1 MGQAIGGVSGAAA
14 LTGPASRAD
23 DIGAY
28 LARQRK
34 LRGISLDELESLTHI
49 PRRSL
54 ERLEAGVYDGDPDGF
69 VRGFVR
75 TVSLAIG
82 LDPQESVARML
93 EEPSWEG
100 PRQRVSLPR
109 VLLALVLVLGG
120 GLALALAP
128 GVLETQPAA
137 PRPRAVSE
145 APAVRWDAVRELADS
160 VAAASLARPPAAA
173 EIEPEPG
180 APAREPGLRPEVQ
193 PKVQPAVQPAGGPVR
208 RSEAAAGPLPWT
220 DGRDPHGGPGPSGG

>member
-1 MGQAIGGVSGAAA
+1 MGQAIGGISGAAA
-14 LTGPASRAD
+14 LSAPASRAD

-54 ERLEAGVYDGDPDGF
+54 ERLEAGAYDGDPDGF

-82 LDPQESVARML
+82 LDPEEAVSRML
-93 EEPSWEG
+93 EEPSSEG
-100 PRQRVSLPR
+100 PRQQVSLPR

-120 GLALALAP
+120 ALALALAP

-137 PRPRAVSE
+137 PPPRVVSE
-145 APAVRWDAVRELADS
+145 APAVRWDAVRELAEA
-160 VAAASLARPPAAA
+160 VAAASSLAPPPAAA
-173 EIEPEPG
+173 EVKPGPVPEPG
-180 APAREPGLRPEVQ
+180 TSAREPGLLPEGRPVLQ
-193 PKVQPAVQPAGGPVR
+193 PVWK
-208 RSEAAAGPLPWT
+208 SEAAPGPLPWT
-220 DGRDPHGGPGPSGG
+220 DGRDPHGGAGPSGG